1 MWLPALGLHALHKPM
16 GFPENEK
23 SPTSKTSTKDIP
35 SKAWEGKFLPP
46 SQVRRGKIGVIFMTA
61 ITSGEALQR
70 GTPILSRFPI
80 IVGNF
85 LTAAA
90 TPPFMGRSRCI
101 IQRDGVEDK
110 GRVHTRVFCA
120 ML

>member
-1 MWLPALGLHALHKPM
+1 MWFPALGLHALHKPM
-16 GFPENEK
+16 GFPESEK
-23 SPTSKTSTKDIP
+23 SATSKTTTKDIP
-35 SKAWEGKFLPP
+35 SKAWEVKFLPP
-46 SQVRRGKIGVIFMTA
+46 SQVRRGKTGVIFLTA
-61 ITSGEALQR
+61 TTTGEALQR

-90 TPPFMGRSRCI
+90 TPPFMGRSKCI
-101 IQRDGVEDK
+101 IQIDGAENE
-110 GRVHTRVFCA
+110 GRVHTCVFCA